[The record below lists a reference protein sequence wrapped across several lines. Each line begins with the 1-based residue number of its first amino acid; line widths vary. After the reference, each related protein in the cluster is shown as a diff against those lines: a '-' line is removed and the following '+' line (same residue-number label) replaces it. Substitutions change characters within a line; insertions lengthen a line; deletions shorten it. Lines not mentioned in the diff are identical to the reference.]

1 MLKLTKLSQY
11 KSNKINMDKNNL
23 VTVQDLQKVMEEI
36 ISEIVL
42 ITEKKPTQK
51 EWLRSVEVMEMLSI
65 STGTLQNLRINMQIP
80 FTKLGGT
87 LFYERKE
94 ILKVLNDNKRA
105 A

>member
-1 MLKLTKLSQY
+1 M
-11 KSNKINMDKNNL
+11 NKNNL
-23 VTVQDLQKVMEEI
+23 VTVQDLQKMKEEI
-36 ISEIVL
+36 ISQIAL
-42 ITEKKPTQK
+42 MTDKATSQK
-51 EWLRSVEVMEMLSI
+51 EWLRSAEVMEMLSI